1 MPLGHPLLGL
11 GGSTLSLQFDVVV
24 VAGVGSGHVEAV
36 PATPVSS
43 LARCIAAFPRQISTY
58 QKTLA
63 MAKPDPMMLISPL
76 FPPTNHITRIVSVS
90 EASSSKY
97 TAIRQAGMC
106 SIRSIEEIWRHT
118 KSDAEVQ
125 DEVSSEHLP
134 QSQSTKSSPKVPLA
148 RSGRRAPEPLSHRRH
163 TPVTGRTAILI
174 IILLRCGSGEGEGSC
189 EADSRVSMRS

>member
-11 GGSTLSLQFDVVV
+11 GGSTLSLQLDVVV

-36 PATPVSS
+36 PATPISS
-43 LARCIAAFPRQISTY
+43 LVRCIAAFSRQISTY

-76 FPPTNHITRIVSVS
+76 FPPTNHIARIVSVS
-90 EASSSKY
+90 EASSSKC
-97 TAIRQAGMC
+97 TAIRQPGTC
-106 SIRSIEEIWRHT
+106 SIRSIEGIWRHT

-125 DEVSSEHLP
+125 DEVSSEHLQQQ

-148 RSGRRAPEPLSHRRH
+148 RSGRRAPEPLSRRRH

-189 EADSRVSMRS
+189 EADSS